1 MKLKELKN
9 GFLKNDSFIP
19 LDEKNSDYQEIKKYI
34 AEGGEY
40 EKFDWLNDAK
50 LLKIAE
56 LNEYYSSDKCWS
68 FKVFSQQIN
77 KKIYS
82 ITKNS
87 DFFAKLLPACAGKSF
102 FLYTDDGEVIEYKNL
117 TDEKAKNVNYKIN
130 LEISFKLKQKK
141 IELEKR
147 INDLLI
153 IEEIK
158 KIDIK
163 KEFSVINKE
172 INLDNE

>member
-9 GFLKNDSFIP
+9 GFLKNDSFVP
-19 LDEKNSDYQEIKKYI
+19 VDEKNSDYQEIKKYI
-34 AEGGEY
+34 ANGGEY

-50 LLKIAE
+50 ISKLAE
-56 LNEYYSSDKCWS
+56 LNKYYSSDECWN
-68 FKVFSQQIN
+68 FKLFSQQIN

-87 DFFAKLLPACAGKSF
+87 DFFAKMLPACAGKSF
-102 FLYTDDGEVIEYKNL
+102 FLYTDDNEVIEYKNL

-130 LEISFKLKQKK
+130 LEISFKIKQNK
-141 IELEKR
+141 IRLENK
-147 INDLLI
+147 INNLSN
-153 IEEIK
+153 IEEIN

-163 KEFSVINKE
+163 KEFSIINKE